1 MDVGQVTGASW
12 SMPTHTVTTAGPAP
26 AMERKWLPVIVLWGD
41 TAAMSWPNA
50 SGLGRRPCYRG
61 GAMAEMMP
69 DRTRRCFG
77 IALFASAL
85 AVIAAVVALWPAQAA
100 DQSVTVLCGTR
111 PMPREVN
118 LLLLV
123 LLFGAL
129 GSFIH
134 VAKSFASFAGNR
146 ALVASWL
153 WWYLLQPVAGMALAL
168 LFYVGVRGGLFAP
181 GSYSGA
187 VNPYGIAGVSGLVG
201 MFSKQATDK
210 LGEVFGTMF
219 QTAADT
225 HRTDQLSPP
234 QA

>member
-1 MDVGQVTGASW
+1 
-12 SMPTHTVTTAGPAP
+12 
-26 AMERKWLPVIVLWGD
+26 
-41 TAAMSWPNA
+41 
-50 SGLGRRPCYRG
+50 
-61 GAMAEMMP
+61 MADMMP

-85 AVIAAVVALWPAQAA
+85 SVIGAVVAMWPNHGT
-100 DQSVTVLCGTR
+100 DQSVTILCGMR
-111 PMPREVN
+111 SMPREVN
-118 LLLLV
+118 LLVLV

-129 GSFIH
+129 GSFLH

-168 LFYVGVRGGLFAP
+168 LFYVVIRGGLFAS
-181 GSYSGA
+181 GSYAGA

-210 LGEVFGTMF
+210 LGELFGAMF
-219 QTAADT
+219 QTAADAQ
-225 HRTDQLSPP
+225 RDDKLSPP

>member
-1 MDVGQVTGASW
+1 
-12 SMPTHTVTTAGPAP
+12 
-26 AMERKWLPVIVLWGD
+26 
-41 TAAMSWPNA
+41 
-50 SGLGRRPCYRG
+50 
-61 GAMAEMMP
+61 MAEPMP

-85 AVIAAVVALWPAQAA
+85 GTIAAVVTLWPVQGV
-100 DQSVTVLCGTR
+100 DQSVTILCGTR
-111 PMPREVN
+111 SMPREMN
-118 LLLLV
+118 LLALV

-168 LFYVGVRGGLFAP
+168 LFYVAIRGGLFAP
-181 GSYSGA
+181 GSYSSA
-187 VNPYGIAGVSGLVG
+187 VNTYGVAAVSGLVG

-210 LGEVFGTMF
+210 LGELFSTMF
-219 QTAADT
+219 QTAADA
-225 HRTDQLSPP
+225 RRNDKLFRPKPDSAAIVCEPCKAGW
-234 QA
+234 QAEAPAP

>member
-1 MDVGQVTGASW
+1 
-12 SMPTHTVTTAGPAP
+12 
-26 AMERKWLPVIVLWGD
+26 
-41 TAAMSWPNA
+41 
-50 SGLGRRPCYRG
+50 
-61 GAMAEMMP
+61 MADMMP

-77 IALFASAL
+77 VALFASAL
-85 AVIAAVVALWPAQAA
+85 SVIVAIVAMWPTPGT

-111 PMPREVN
+111 SMPREVN
-118 LLLLV
+118 LLALV
-123 LLFGAL
+123 LFFGAL

-168 LFYVGVRGGLFAP
+168 LFYVVIRGGLFAP

-187 VNPYGIAGVSGLVG
+187 VNPFGIAGVSGLVG

-210 LGEVFGTMF
+210 LGEVFGAMF
-219 QTAADT
+219 QTAADAQ
-225 HRTDQLSPP
+225 RIDKLSPP
-234 QA
+234 RA

>member
-1 MDVGQVTGASW
+1 
-12 SMPTHTVTTAGPAP
+12 
-26 AMERKWLPVIVLWGD
+26 
-41 TAAMSWPNA
+41 
-50 SGLGRRPCYRG
+50 
-61 GAMAEMMP
+61 MADMMP

-85 AVIAAVVALWPAQAA
+85 SVIAAVVAMWPTPGR

-111 PMPREVN
+111 SMPREVD
-118 LLLLV
+118 LLVLV

-129 GSFIH
+129 GSFVH

-168 LFYVGVRGGLFAP
+168 LFYTVIRGGLFAP

-187 VNPYGIAGVSGLVG
+187 VNPFGIAGVSGLVG

-210 LGEVFGTMF
+210 LGEMFGAMF
-219 QTAADT
+219 RTAADAQ
-225 HRTDQLSPP
+225 RNDKLSPP
-234 QA
+234 PA